1 MRRAI
6 ARWQSWW
13 LRLFVLAILVN
24 LVLPAP
30 FPLDLALMAVPFA
43 LSLIR
48 PPVSDRGPVEL
59 AAPVRGCW
67 VALNSPGTAVPSH
80 GVKAYGQMYAV
91 DLLQPSPDAAASI
104 GWGLRARRP
113 ESYRSFGEPVRAM
126 ASGTVVQVQD
136 SQRDH
141 GARDTW
147 PLLVYMM
154 TVEGFLRELTGASRI
169 LGNHVIVEHDDGSSS
184 TCPAPSPPTRTF
196 VVVPPASV
204 PGNEFLRGSSSVRS
218 ATPATPPSHTCTSS
232 SWTGPT
238 RRQPQVSPCTGRT
251 CGSILPSSIAA
262 GRPEPPNQQRSP
274 GSSTTARSS
283 TTDDAAVGGPVPR
296 RPAMAGHR
304 ATPPSGAQL
313 GSGRQPL
320 PGWHAEARRPRMS
333 PSRDHP
339 VWLQAL
345 NELHPPPRR

>member
-91 DLLQPSPDAAASI
+91 DLLQPSPDAATSI

-169 LGNHVIVEHDDGSSS
+169 LGNHVIVEHDDG
-184 TCPAPSPPTRTF
+184 TF
-196 VVVPPASV
+196 AAYAH
-204 PGNEFLRGSSSVRS
+204 LRRGSAGVR
-218 ATPATPPSHTCTSS
+218 AGQRILEGQQLGQVGNTGNTSEPHLHIQLMDRAH
-232 SWTGPT
+232 PT
-238 RRQPQVSPCTGRT
+238 S
-251 CGSILPSSIAA
+251 AA
-262 GRPEPPNQQRSP
+262 GVPMHWPDLRVDPAELDRRWATGAPKSTAQP
-274 GSSTTARSS
+274 GFLNN
-283 TTDDAAVGGPVPR
+283 GQIF
-296 RPAMAGHR
+296 HR
-304 ATPPSGAQL
+304 G
-313 GSGRQPL
+313 
-320 PGWHAEARRPRMS
+320 
-333 PSRDHP
+333 
-339 VWLQAL
+339 
-345 NELHPPPRR
+345 